1 MEYTIEDI
9 FANIPGAFLPE
20 KAGDMNK
27 VVQFV
32 FSGKEAGE
40 WTVIIRD
47 GKAEVKK
54 GLHETANLT
63 FKANSQDYLDLMSGK
78 LKPMAAVMTG
88 KVKIIGDQALAQKF
102 ATLFKTPEA

>member
-1 MEYTIEDI
+1 MDLTIKEI
-9 FANIPGAFLPE
+9 FEKLPEAFLPE

-32 FSGKEAGE
+32 LTGKEAGQ
-40 WTVIIRD
+40 WMVLIKD
-47 GKAEVKK
+47 GKVEVKT
-54 GLHETANLT
+54 GLHESPHMTL
-63 FKANSQDYLDLMSGK
+63 KADSQDYLDLLTGK

-102 ATLFKTPEA
+102 STLFKAP